1 MTTRLQRTALALVP
15 VGLAAGALALSSGG
29 GAAAVLADVPAASAA
44 PTVSEVPAAPAVPAA
59 APAPVAADPDPG
71 LASMSS
77 PYVPGVWHVPASVLL
92 AIGPDGPSYVG
103 PEGSVFNGPT
113 DEVDA
118 RVDAWWEA
126 RLAEGL
132 TPVEADRLLAR
143 LNR

>member
-15 VGLAAGALALSSGG
+15 VGLVAGALALSSGG
-29 GAAAVLADVPAASAA
+29 GAAAVLADA
-44 PTVSEVPAAPAVPAA
+44 PAAPAVLPVHAA
-59 APAPVAADPDPG
+59 APATEAADPDPG
-71 LASMSS
+71 LASTSS

-92 AIGPDGPSYVG
+92 AIGPDGPTYVG

-143 LNR
+143 VNR

>member
-15 VGLAAGALALSSGG
+15 VGLAAGALALAPGG
-29 GAAAVLADVPAASAA
+29 GAAAVLAD
-44 PTVSEVPAAPAVPAA
+44 APAVSAPPAVHAATA
-59 APAPVAADPDPG
+59 APEAADPDPG

-118 RVDAWWEA
+118 RVGAWWEA